1 MSSSLFLQALACTN
15 RQRPPV
21 WLMRQAGRYMPQY
34 RALREKHSFLEMCHR
49 PELAAEVTLLPIHA
63 FGMDAAILFSDILV
77 IPEALEVG
85 LRFEETQGPII
96 ESPLNCAED
105 VLHLPTIDIK
115 EKLHYVAEAI
125 KLCRKEL
132 KVPLVGFCGAP
143 FTLASYLI
151 EGGTS
156 RSFKKTKQ
164 WMMRDPDSFH
174 LLLERLADLTI
185 EYLNLQVDAGV
196 QAIQIF
202 DSWAS
207 ILGHY
212 QFQEFSLVYLKKIVD
227 KLRQR
232 NVPLIL
238 FCRGSSVFAPLLATA
253 QPAGISLDWNC
264 ELSSMRKTIP
274 ASIALQGNLDP
285 DILYASPV
293 NVKKHVAR
301 LLKSMAGEPGYIFN
315 LGHGIHP
322 DTPLAS
328 VQALVEE
335 VQNGI

>member
-1 MSSSLFLQALACTN
+1 
-15 RQRPPV
+15 
-21 WLMRQAGRYMPQY
+21 MRQAGRYMPQY
-34 RALREKHSFLEMCHR
+34 RALREKHSFLEMCHH
-49 PELAAEVTLLPIHA
+49 PALATEVTMLPIHA

-85 LRFEETQGPII
+85 LHFEETRGPII
-96 ESPLNCAED
+96 ESPLNCAKD
-105 VLHLPTIDIK
+105 VLQLPRIDIK
-115 EKLHYVAEAI
+115 EKLNYVAEAI

-132 KVPLVGFCGAP
+132 QVPLVGFCGAP

-164 WMMRDPDSFH
+164 WMMRDSESFH
-174 LLLERLADLTI
+174 ILLDLLSDLTI
-185 EYLNLQVDAGV
+185 DYLNLQIEAGV

-212 QFQEFSLVYLKKIVD
+212 QFQEFSLAYLKKIVD
-227 KLRQR
+227 KIRSK
-232 NVPLIL
+232 NVPIIL
-238 FCRGSSVFAPLLATA
+238 FCRGSSVFAPLLATI

-264 ELSSMRKTIP
+264 ELGAMRKTIP
-274 ASIALQGNLDP
+274 TSIALQGNLDP
-285 DILYASPV
+285 DMLYASPA

-301 LLKSMAGEPGYIFN
+301 ILKSMKDEPGYIFN

-322 DTPLAS
+322 DTPVES

-335 VQNGI
+335 VQNGN